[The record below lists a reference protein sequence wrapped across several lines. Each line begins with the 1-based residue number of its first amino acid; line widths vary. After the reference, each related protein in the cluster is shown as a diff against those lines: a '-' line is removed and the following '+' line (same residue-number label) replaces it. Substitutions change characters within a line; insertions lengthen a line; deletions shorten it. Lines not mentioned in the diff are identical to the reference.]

1 MFAQKA
7 NTHWTC
13 QKFLVVSNINDQC
26 HTWSMTH
33 RDSSWVAWHKTFFW
47 DKANPKTLKR
57 AKEMKKIIKKSF
69 VRRSTFKKGS
79 CKKKKN
85 ECHYTF
91 CCFHGFVPD
100 VIYPCAAMNDVTLR
114 ILTFG
119 TRNLVHKVRPLLLLL
134 TTSEFWNYIKRSL
147 KICFKLWSRI

>member
-1 MFAQKA
+1 MHKKPTPIGPVKSFWLCPTSTTNAIPGRWLIA
-7 NTHWTC
+7 THHELHGI
-13 QKFLVVSNINDQC
+13 KL
-26 HTWSMTH
+26 
-33 RDSSWVAWHKTFFW
+33 FFW

-79 CKKKKN
+79 CKKKN

-147 KICFKLWSRI
+147 KICFKLWSCK